1 MASYREVRKFLNSY
15 KTLKKSVKVK
25 EKHLNDFINEMYVPV
40 KSSISKL
47 ARYSTADSPAL
58 SLTLKI
64 NNMYLE
70 IIEDLAKDIEDTK
83 KALEDIFDTI
93 NRLDNYER
101 SICFY
106 RYIMGYSW
114 SETAMHSGYE
124 ERQCQRHEE
133 MAVQK
138 IAAMKSINL

>member
-1 MASYREVRKFLNSY
+1 MASNRDVRKFLRSY
-15 KTLKKSVKVK
+15 KMLKKSVKVK

-47 ARYSTADSPAL
+47 ARHSSADSPAL

-70 IIEDLAKDIEDTK
+70 IIEDLASDIEATK
-83 KALEDIFDTI
+83 DALEDIFNAI
-93 NRLDNYER
+93 NKLDNYER
-101 SICFY
+101 SICYY

-114 SETAMHSGYE
+114 SETAMQLGYE

-133 MAVQK
+133 MAIRK
-138 IAAMKSINL
+138 LAAMEILN